1 MIEFAGVT
9 KQYGRGAPAVDDL
22 SLVIPSS
29 QTTVIV
35 GPSGCG
41 KTTTLRMINR
51 MLEPTSGSVIW
62 DDTPLTQIK
71 KTVLRR
77 QMGYVIQS
85 GGLFPHRSVADN
97 IATVPRLIG
106 WDATKIRRRVGELME
121 LTELAPELAARY
133 PAELSGGQQQRVGV
147 ARALAAD
154 PHVLLMD
161 EPFSAVDPVVRGGLQ
176 ELVRGLQRD
185 LRKTV
190 VMITHD
196 IDEAISMGDQVAIL
210 RRGGTLAQVGTPQ
223 ELLEFPADDFV
234 TSFVGRDRGYRSLG
248 FTSSDGL
255 RLAGVR
261 TTRRPDSATF
271 ADPVI
276 VLDETG
282 RPVAWVDPERP
293 GGTLPLG
300 VTFDPAR
307 DSLRQALDAALSSSF
322 GKAVAVTG
330 EAGRY
335 AGVVAADEVM
345 RALAEHRQDVIGR
358 RAVEEAAVEV
368 AAVAEASAQVS
379 AGSPMSPEYPDPP
392 GEFEPGPAAEL
403 VDRTAADQREAG

>member
-51 MLEPTSGSVIW
+51 MLEPTSGSIIW

-97 IATVPRLIG
+97 ISTVPRLIG

-248 FTSSDGL
+248 FTSSAPL
-255 RLAGVR
+255 RLSGVR
-261 TTRRPDSATF
+261 TTRRPDAATF

-282 RPVAWVDPERP
+282 RPVAWVDPDRP

-300 VTFDPAR
+300 VTFDPAT

-330 EAGRY
+330 ESGRY
-335 AGVVAADEVM
+335 AGVVTADEVM
-345 RALAEHRQDVIGR
+345 RALAEHRQEVLGR
-358 RAVEEAAVEV
+358 RAEEEDAAQ
-368 AAVAEASAQVS
+368 EASAEVG
-379 AGSPMSPEYPDPP
+379 AWAPTSPELEQPDPP
-392 GEFEPGPAAEL
+392 AEVEEPGPAAEP
-403 VDRTAADQREAG
+403 VERAQSAGQREAG